1 MTEEAPKTT
10 NVRAVNFAAY
20 RRGVA
25 PYHNG
30 ALEAH
35 VYVDGYLRLRVPCEM
50 HPEDT
55 TAEVPPIFLECMKWS
70 RVTLR
75 FADAETGD
83 ERSAPIDPNFEDMR
97 LPEGDSLTWPE
108 VMLHNRAGYITG
120 AVMTADAHGALMAR
134 RAGAGVSD
142 V

>member
-1 MTEEAPKTT
+1 MDEQPKGT
-10 NVRAVNFAAY
+10 NMRAVNFAAY
-20 RRGVA
+20 RRGVG
-25 PYHNG
+25 PYHRR

-35 VYVDGYLRLRVPCEM
+35 VYVDGFLRLRVPCEM

-75 FADAETGD
+75 FADAETGN
-83 ERSAPIDPNFEDMR
+83 ERSAPEDPNFEDMR
-97 LPEGDSLTWPE
+97 LPEGDSLRWQD
-108 VMLHNRAGYITG
+108 VMLYNRVNYIVG
-120 AVMTADAHGALMAR
+120 AVMTADAHGALLAR

>member
-1 MTEEAPKTT
+1 MSDEAPKTT
-10 NVRAVNFAAY
+10 NMRAVNFPAY

-25 PYHNG
+25 PYHNRP
-30 ALEAH
+30 LEAH
-35 VYVDGYLRLRVPCEM
+35 VYVDGYLRLRLPCEM

-75 FADAETGD
+75 FADARTGD
-83 ERSAPIDPNFEDMR
+83 ERHAPEDPHFENMR

-108 VMLHNRAGYITG
+108 AMLYNRVGYIIG
-120 AVMTADAHGALMAR
+120 AVQPGPAAQAE
-134 RAGAGVSD
+134 GVGSG
-142 V
+142 